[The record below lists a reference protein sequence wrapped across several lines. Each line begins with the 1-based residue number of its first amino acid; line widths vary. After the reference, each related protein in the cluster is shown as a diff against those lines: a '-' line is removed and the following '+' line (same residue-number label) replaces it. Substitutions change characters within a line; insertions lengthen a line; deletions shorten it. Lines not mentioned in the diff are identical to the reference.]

1 MPLSE
6 EELRLL
12 EQMERALSEEDPKF
26 ASTLRGTTLRQAA
39 RRRAILAG
47 VVFAVGVAVM
57 MGGAVSGY
65 WPVGVAGFV
74 IMLASATLLLSSV
87 RGQRGGAAAPSV
99 SSHPSGFGVIDGGR
113 RHHHGR
119 GGHGHN
125 RGGGRSSSGFMDNLQ
140 ARWRRRR
147 DRGGY

>member
-39 RRRAILAG
+39 RRRAIVAG
-47 VVFAVGVAVM
+47 LVFAAGVAVL
-57 MGGAVSGY
+57 MGGAISGY
-65 WPVGVAGFV
+65 WFVGVAGFV
-74 IMLASATLLLSSV
+74 IMLASATYGLSAL
-87 RGQRGGAAAPSV
+87 RGQRGGADPRIAA
-99 SSHPSGFGVIDGGR
+99 HPSGFGVVDGGR
-113 RHHHGR
+113 RGRAGR
-119 GGHGHN
+119 GASA
-125 RGGGRSSSGFMDNLQ
+125 GRSGFMDTLQ

-147 DRGGY
+147 SAGGF